1 MLKFKKEKTI
11 SKIKNENHLKAKKIF
26 KNIGKTF
33 LFSAIFVCA
42 ADYSITN
49 YLDNKV
55 NKVVTK
61 EQRAEFDKITQY
73 NNREE
78 FLKERLN
85 YNYYNETKYQ
95 NDLKIMN
102 DFNNELKVELE
113 NLYKNNKYFKEKYPQ
128 YENFDTFFKDYK
140 ESNYSYLFEIYYLYQ
155 KDKNRDVNFSYIKVK
170 NNPTFYVNDFFWNEI
185 IKEIKENKEN
195 KDKNLDYGKLYSDI
209 FKTKT
214 ITELEKRNLLYN
226 DVFVYERN
234 FSQHMLNRLV
244 VENEIP
250 SFQLNQSYRGKVF
263 DEKMYFKY
271 DKKDEKSFT
280 PENVRERLNYKNKSK
295 NIQKGIDEAIANYF
309 EDKPLTFQSE
319 NLRNTL
325 MILNAKSDYQ
335 NNMLKIYDIRNENK
349 NKLSKINYDLYNF
362 INIINYNIHYRIS
375 DFRNVDNVDFFSI
388 FSYKNENQKINYFLS
403 GINSDNSNLA
413 YKGEAITLERKNID
427 YKY

>member
-11 SKIKNENHLKAKKIF
+11 NEVKSKAPFKTKKIF

-42 ADYSITN
+42 ADYSLTN

-73 NNREE
+73 HNREE

-95 NDLKIMN
+95 NDLKIIN
-102 DFNNELKVELE
+102 DFNNELKLELT

-128 YENFDTFFKDYK
+128 YENFDTFFRAYK
-140 ESNYSYLFEIYYLYQ
+140 ESNYAYLFETYYLYQ
-155 KDKNRDVNFSYIKVK
+155 KDKNRDVNFSYVKIK
-170 NNPTFYVNDFFWNEI
+170 NSPTFYINDFFWSKITE
-185 IKEIKENKEN
+185 ENKG
-195 KDKNLDYGKLYSDI
+195 KNLDYGKLYEDI
-209 FKTKT
+209 FKIKK
-214 ITELEKRNLLYN
+214 ITDSEKINLLSK
-226 DVFVYERN
+226 DLFIYERIFN
-234 FSQHMLNRLV
+234 KHMINRLV
-244 VENEIP
+244 VQNEIP
-250 SFQLNQSYRGKVF
+250 SFQLNQSYVGKVF

-271 DKKDEKSFT
+271 DKKDEKLFT

-295 NIQKGIDEAIANYF
+295 NIQHGIDEAIDNYF
-309 EDKPLTFQSE
+309 KDKPLTFESE
-319 NLRNTL
+319 NIRNTL

-349 NKLSKINYDLYNF
+349 NKLNKINYDLYNL
-362 INIINYNIHYRIS
+362 INIINDNIHYRIS
-375 DFRNVDNVDFFSI
+375 GFEKSNGIEIFSI

-403 GINSDNSNLA
+403 GINNDNNNLY
-413 YKGEAITLERKNID
+413 YKGEAITLKNKDID

>member
-1 MLKFKKEKTI
+1 MLKLKKEKTI
-11 SKIKNENHLKAKKIF
+11 SKIKNKDHLKAKKIF

-61 EQRAEFDKITQY
+61 EQRTEFDKITQY

-113 NLYKNNKYFKEKYPQ
+113 TLYKNNKYFKEKYPQ
-128 YENFDTFFKDYK
+128 YENFDTFFKAYN
-140 ESNYSYLFEIYYLYQ
+140 ESNYPYLFEIYYLYQ
-155 KDKNRDVNFSYIKVK
+155 KDKNRDVNSSYIKIK
-170 NNPTFYVNDFFWNEI
+170 NNPTFYVNDFFWGKI
-185 IKEIKENKEN
+185 IKENKG
-195 KDKNLDYGKLYSDI
+195 KGLDYGKLYSDI

-214 ITELEKRNLLYN
+214 MTKIEKINIFSK
-226 DVFVYERN
+226 DIFIYERN
-234 FSQHMLNRLV
+234 FSQYMLNRLV

-250 SFQLNQSYRGKVF
+250 SFQLNQSYNVKVF

-295 NIQKGIDEAIANYF
+295 NIQKGIDEVIANYF
-309 EDKPLTFQSE
+309 EDKPLTFESA
-319 NLRNTL
+319 NIRNTL
-325 MILNAKSDYQ
+325 MILNARSDYQ

-362 INIINYNIHYRIS
+362 INIINANIYYRIS
-375 DFRNVDNVDFFSI
+375 GFQNYDNIEFFSI
-388 FSYKNENQKINYFLS
+388 FGYKNENQKINYLLS
-403 GINSDNSNLA
+403 GINNDNNNLN
-413 YKGEAITLERKNID
+413 YKSEAITLERKDID